1 MLIPNG
7 VSEDF
12 PGYFM
17 SKNVP
22 INKSNSRKTFGKK
35 WFQEANGTGNFTK
48 KLKFFNFIQD
58 LSN

>member
-35 WFQEANGTGNFTK
+35 
-48 KLKFFNFIQD
+48 
-58 LSN
+58 